1 MSDME
6 IKHLKKSKLKYILRN
21 KINEKAL
28 QYLLNKRGSKG
39 SEIKYKNLQM
49 SLYLSPNEYNLKH
62 SEKEEIFAIRN
73 KMINIFG
80 NFQSQ
85 NFPKLCQVGCL
96 NIENMTHIY
105 MCGKLN
111 ECRKT
116 VNYDNIYTNN
126 MTNILYIYK
135 VMKENLNKRQQIIEE
150 KKTNIVIPSDPL

>member
-80 NFQSQ
+80 NFQS
-85 NFPKLCQVGCL
+85 
-96 NIENMTHIY
+96 
-105 MCGKLN
+105 
-111 ECRKT
+111 
-116 VNYDNIYTNN
+116 
-126 MTNILYIYK
+126 
-135 VMKENLNKRQQIIEE
+135 
-150 KKTNIVIPSDPL
+150 